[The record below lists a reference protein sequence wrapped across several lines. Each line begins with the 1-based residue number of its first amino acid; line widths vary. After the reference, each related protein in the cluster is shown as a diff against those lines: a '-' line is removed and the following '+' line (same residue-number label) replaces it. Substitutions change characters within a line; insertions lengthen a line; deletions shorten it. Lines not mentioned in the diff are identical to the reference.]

1 MRHESRTPLFIVLS
15 GPSGVGKDSIILRL
29 KELGRPYHFVVTAT
43 TRSPRPAEADGVDY
57 HFLSQDEFDAVLE
70 ADGFIEHAHVYGRSY
85 GVPRAQVAGALES
98 GKDVIMRIDVQGA
111 ATIRRLAPTALLIF
125 VAPPSVADLAKR
137 LELRDADSPE
147 SIARRLATVPDEMER
162 IDLFDYVVTNEDGRL
177 DDAVA
182 VVEAIIAAEHARVI
196 PRKIPEL

>member
-1 MRHESRTPLFIVLS
+1 MKHKPQTPLFIVLS

-43 TRSPRPAEADGVDY
+43 TRGPRPGETGGVDY
-57 HFLSQDEFDAVLE
+57 HFLSQEDFDTLLA

-85 GVPRAQVAGALES
+85 GVPRAQFADALGS
-98 GKDVIMRIDVQGA
+98 GRDVIMRIDVQGA

-125 VAPPSVADLAKR
+125 VAPPSVDDLAKR
-137 LELRDADSPE
+137 LELRDADSAE

-162 IDLFDYVVTNEDGRL
+162 IDLFDYLVTNEDGRL

-182 VVEAIIAAEHARVI
+182 IVEAIIAAEHARVV